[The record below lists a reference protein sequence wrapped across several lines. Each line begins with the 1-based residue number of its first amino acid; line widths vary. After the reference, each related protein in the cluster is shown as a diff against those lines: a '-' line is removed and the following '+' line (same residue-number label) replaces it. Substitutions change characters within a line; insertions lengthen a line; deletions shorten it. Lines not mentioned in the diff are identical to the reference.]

1 MNADATTCVQKNI
14 LIAMRTILS
23 KKICRKY
30 ERLLNCWVSNVSAS
44 RDTKLQRAVMDAV
57 YRLPARNLHGTV
69 VLV

>member
-14 LIAMRTILS
+14 LLAMRTILS

-44 RDTKLQRAVMDAV
+44 RDTKLHRAAVMDVV
-57 YRLPARNLHGTV
+57 YRLPARNLHGISV
-69 VLV
+69 